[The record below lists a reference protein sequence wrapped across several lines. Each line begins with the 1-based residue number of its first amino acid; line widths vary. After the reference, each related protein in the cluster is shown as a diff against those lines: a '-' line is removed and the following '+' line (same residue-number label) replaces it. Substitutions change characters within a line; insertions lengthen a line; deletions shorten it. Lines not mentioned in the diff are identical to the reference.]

1 MLRRAGLSVYG
12 ACSKSRGVATV
23 IDGKAVAQQ
32 VLEEVRA
39 GAEALHAR
47 TGHRPSLG
55 VVLVGRRR
63 DSVKYVA
70 MKERAA
76 RRVGFNLHRHD
87 LAEDE
92 PQETIEAVVSAAS
105 SEPTTHG
112 VLVQLPL
119 PRGIDQQAV
128 LMRVDPEK
136 DVDGF
141 HPVNAGLLSRCGEE
155 LRRARRCFDASTA
168 CNVPC
173 TPLGAC
179 ARGCGPARANR
190 VPLSAGC
197 VGLLDA
203 AGVELE
209 GRHVVVMGRSNL
221 VGLPM
226 SLMLVHRHATVTV
239 LNSRTPPD
247 TAMALSR
254 TVRPPPLQP
263 ARPPQRR
270 ALTGRG
276 SPLPGRRRNIGHGQA

>member
-1 MLRRAGLSVYG
+1 MLRRAGLAARG
-12 ACSKSRGVATV
+12 ARLQLRGLATV

-32 VLEEVRA
+32 VLEEVRV
-39 GAEALHAR
+39 GAAALHAR
-47 TGHRPSLG
+47 MGHRPSLG

-70 MKERAA
+70 MKEQAA

-87 LAEDE
+87 LAQDE

-119 PRGIDQQAV
+119 PREIDQQAV

-155 LRRARRCFDASTA
+155 LRRARRPFDASTA

-173 TPLGAC
+173 TPLGA
-179 ARGCGPARANR
+179 RASGR
-190 VPLSAGC
+190 VPASCSPFPPVTGC
-197 VGLLDA
+197 IGLLDA

-239 LNSRTPPD
+239 LNSCTPSD

-254 TVRPPPLQP
+254 TVRSRVWR
-263 ARPPQRR
+263 RPPAWLR
-270 ALTGRG
+270 LT
-276 SPLPGRRRNIGHGQA
+276 AC